1 MSNFSNIYSAIKKK
15 EKDFMQTIENFD
27 LLFLKHKSFYLK
39 NRSNKLSNKL
49 KLNSLIDVIQNF
61 LKKFSNFFSKLKLK
75 LSVKILDSM
84 IALDSFEKFIIMNE
98 TKCGEDKKF

>member
-1 MSNFSNIYSAIKKK
+1 
-15 EKDFMQTIENFD
+15 MQTIENFD

-39 NRSNKLSNKL
+39 NRSNKL

-84 IALDSFEKFIIMNE
+84 IAL
-98 TKCGEDKKF
+98 KKEL